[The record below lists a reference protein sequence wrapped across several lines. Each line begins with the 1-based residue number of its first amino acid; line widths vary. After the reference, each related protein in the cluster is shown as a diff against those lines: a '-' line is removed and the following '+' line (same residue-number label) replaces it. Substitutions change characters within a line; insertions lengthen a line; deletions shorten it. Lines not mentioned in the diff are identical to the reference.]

1 MISKK
6 NDFNDSDRLIVAL
19 DLPDIDYAKK
29 LVTELG
35 SSVNFYKVGL
45 ELAMT
50 GEYFNLISWLNKKNK
65 KVFAD
70 LKFYDIPNTVSSAI
84 RQLNKWDIEFI
95 TVHGDRSIMQAAAD
109 SRKNNI
115 KLLAVTVLTSI
126 NKADLSENGI
136 TYDTKELVLI
146 RAKLALQSGIDGIIS
161 SGQETKSIRK
171 KLGNDLIIVN
181 PGIRLLNN
189 KSEDDQKRIVTP
201 SEAIKNG
208 ADFIVIG
215 RPIRNAKNPK
225 KVADEIQLDI
235 ANCL

>member
-136 TYDTKELVLI
+136 TYDTKELVLT